1 MNVLKP
7 ALSISVL
14 IHCLYI
20 IGVLAIAYFDNII
33 LTDFL
38 QSDIQLLLLF
48 STILFAGIISLILK
62 AISNTHWNS

>member
-7 ALSISVL
+7 ALSISFL
-14 IHCLYI
+14 IHFLYI
-20 IGVLAIAYFDNII
+20 IGVLVIAYFDNII

-38 QSDIQLLLLF
+38 QRGIPLLLLF
-48 STILFAGIISLILK
+48 STILFAAIISLILK